1 MWASAQ
7 FWWVAQLSKAR
18 EVVGAVGAGDL
29 EGAVGAVG
37 VEDVDVVGPGDGV
50 ETAGEILLLIAG

>member
-1 MWASAQ
+1 
-7 FWWVAQLSKAR
+7 
-18 EVVGAVGAGDL
+18 VVGPVVEGAGGDVSAVGAGDL

-50 ETAGEILLLIAG
+50 EAAREILLLIAG